1 MYRHFPYLLLVLPFA
16 LTLTPFSYSSD
27 ATWMEVKSPHFSV
40 ITDAGEKRGREV
52 AIRFEQMRAVYANLL
67 TKSNV
72 NLPIPLQIVAFRNTK
87 EFRQVAPLWNGKP
100 VQLAGLFQGGSDR
113 CFIMLDMSTEDPWK
127 VVFHEY
133 AHQLMNG
140 TLSTQLDPW
149 FQEGFAEYF
158 SSIEVDSHQAR
169 VGKIPDQ
176 TYQIVRQD
184 GMMKITDLF
193 RVQHDSSTYNES
205 NNRRTVFYAESSMVV
220 HYIYD
225 NNLMLKLA
233 AYFDARYNK
242 SASVEDAI
250 QQAFG
255 MSAADFEKA
264 IRSYVA
270 RGQYKYWYMKT
281 PPEIETK
288 GYATRA
294 LTSTDAAA
302 AVADIHAHSRDYRD
316 QAVGELE
323 EVLKSDP
330 NNAAAS
336 RGMGFVY
343 LQHHKLDEAR
353 EFFQRAAKADPK
365 DPRVHY
371 YSGLLMNL
379 HGVMGQSDSSA
390 VVEELKQAVAL
401 DPNFADAYIQ
411 LAYAQQRA
419 GDNAGAMASAKKA
432 LELNPSNV
440 TYYFTIAD
448 MYLHAGKI
456 EDGLG
461 LYRALTKSSDP
472 AVAARA
478 SEGVSRIERM
488 QAAIKE
494 AATRPPMAL
503 ASADAPSGP
512 PESGTGSP
520 AGSRPASAVKFL
532 KGTIVKVDCTS
543 SPGATLTLSSAGNT
557 WSMQVRDT
565 HYVLVMGTDGFSCGW
580 SKQKAALNFR
590 ETSEFAGTVVSIEI
604 Q

>member
-1 MYRHFPYLLLVLPFA
+1 MYRHFVYLLLL
-16 LTLTPFSYSSD
+16 LLGTITLTPFSYASD
-27 ATWMEVKSPHFSV
+27 AIWVEVKSPHFSV

-52 AIRFEQMRAVYANLL
+52 AVRFEQMRAVYANLL

-149 FQEGFAEYF
+149 FEEGFAEYF

-176 TYQIVRQD
+176 TYEIVRQ
-184 GMMKITDLF
+184 GGLMKMTDLF

-233 AYFDARYNK
+233 TYFDARYNK
-242 SASVEDAI
+242 NASVEDAI

-255 MSAADFEKA
+255 MSAANFEKA
-264 IRSYVA
+264 IRGYIA
-270 RGQYKYWYMKT
+270 AGQYKYWYMKT
-281 PPEIETK
+281 PPEIETQ
-288 GYATRA
+288 GYATRS

-330 NNAAAS
+330 NNAAAC

-343 LQHHKLDEAR
+343 LQHHDLDQAR
-353 EFFQRAAKADPK
+353 EYFQRAAKADPK

-379 HGVMGQSDSSA
+379 HGPMAQSDSSA
-390 VVEELKQAVAL
+390 VVEELKQAIAL

-419 GDNAGAMASAKKA
+419 GDSAAAMASAKKA

-440 TYYFTIAD
+440 GYYFTIAD

-456 EDGLG
+456 DDGLG

-488 QAAIKE
+488 QAAMKE
-494 AATRPPMAL
+494 AATQAPVAL
-503 ASADAPSGP
+503 VSSASAIAPQSD
-512 PESGTGSP
+512 TGSTP
-520 AGSRPASAVKFL
+520 VATPGSAVKFL
-532 KGTIVKVDCTS
+532 KGTIVKVDCS
-543 SPGATLTLSSAGNT
+543 NSPGATLTLTSAGKV

-565 HYVLVMGTDGFSCGW
+565 HHVLVMGADAFSCEW

-590 ETSEFAGTVVSIEI
+590 ERGELSGTVVSIEI